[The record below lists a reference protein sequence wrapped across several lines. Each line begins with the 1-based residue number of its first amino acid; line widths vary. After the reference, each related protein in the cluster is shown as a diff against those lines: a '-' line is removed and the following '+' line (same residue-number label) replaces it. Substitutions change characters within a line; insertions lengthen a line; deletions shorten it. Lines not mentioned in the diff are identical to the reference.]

1 MDGKNAKWILS
12 ILFTAFSLF
21 AAISLHAE
29 KKLIDR
35 LPKISRITPGF
46 DYSSLLHSMSE
57 APLHHIEGIWQFPA
71 TGVTVAI
78 SRQDGFDT
86 PASPAQLYSIVL
98 VFSPNRAMRPGT
110 VMGLIAPMAGRG
122 EYEANI
128 YTSSTG
134 SKLTIPRK
142 FTLLLSDDDSSIKFK
157 RHKSA
162 FSVNLWRLLPYLWR
176 YTVTPNRDNRENDGC
191 VRIFPEPP
199 LPREPI
205 YL

>member
-1 MDGKNAKWILS
+1 MAGLKAKWILS
-12 ILFTAFSLF
+12 ISLTAFSLF
-21 AAISLHAE
+21 AAASLHAE

-35 LPKISRITPGF
+35 LPKISRVTPGF
-46 DYSSLLHSMSE
+46 DYSSLLHDMSE

-78 SRQDGFDT
+78 SREDGFDA
-86 PASPAQLYSIVL
+86 PASPAQVYSIVL

-110 VMGLIAPMAGRG
+110 VMGLIAPMAARG

-128 YTSSTG
+128 YTSSAG

-142 FTLLLSDDDSSIKFK
+142 FTLQLSDDDSSLSFK
-157 RHKSA
+157 RHRST
-162 FSVNLWRLLPYLWR
+162 FSVNLWRMLPYLLR
-176 YTVTPNRDNRENDGC
+176 HTVTPNRENRENDGC